1 MNKKV
6 LILICVLVICLCTLA
21 FVACKGGAYAMKDFI
36 VDFSKF
42 AKEYQEG
49 DQVDL
54 SVVKVTASFTDGSV
68 ETIPLD
74 KVKILLD
81 GTEITAEEALTK
93 ITESTGKKT
102 LEFKYSDKS
111 VSVEINVIEKHIPV
125 LTGVRLDTSDVA
137 ITTYDIGATD
147 VSLAGLKVFAVYDE
161 TDEREIALTDND
173 VTVLITEPSSLIV
186 TGEYYKIAAEVGV
199 KTLKVRYKDILSSN
213 SLTITV
219 NDIFDEVVVNLP
231 VVLKVNYNVGET
243 IALNGITATMKYRS
257 LATEQV
263 LAENIKYYLGTTEVT
278 DLSTLTAT
286 KGTKVLTVKA
296 SANGK
301 VGTKDVTL
309 TVANYI
315 TGISLSTTGVTLD
328 YVKGDAVSL
337 GGVAVNVAYADTS
350 DNAALTLTSDG
361 VACTYASGA
370 AVDFASLT
378 NTTGDKVITVTYAGK
393 SDTFTVSVVEGE
405 TALAALSIESEPTV
419 TEFTAGATGVTFE
432 GLTIKAV
439 YKPEY
444 AKADEVIELVDF
456 ATKGV
461 IVYFDNLE
469 LTSFDAVTDVLSEG
483 TQIFYVYVEY
493 EGKQA
498 FFLITITNDVSGLSV
513 DATAAKTAYLLD
525 ENADFSGIVVTAML
539 NNGNKTVALD
549 DLTFFDGDNEVA
561 DLDDFISE
569 VNASKTVTVKYKGV
583 SATFIISVSDYIT
596 GIEVQNVT
604 TDVSTVPGAVAELSV
619 SKVFKSGAR
628 VALADGYVAENHSI
642 TEPSAGKQ
650 IRVTWNSFETT
661 ATLIVKDVLE
671 SVSVENV
678 PTFVLNAPVTFK
690 NLRVTG
696 FYRYLGRTLLTIM
709 QQDNVSYMSNVK
721 FYLDDS
727 NEHLLDLNEISAVAG
742 NRQVKLSY
750 TDNGKEVFV
759 QFTVKVAASAAAASG
774 YELPAT
780 LTAYNATRSYG
791 AANQGNVTSKAFE
804 SAFFVGNDDV
814 YYVGDDNPYK
824 FLPTLTQVDL
834 LQGVSTTLAQF
845 NTDSE
850 IYLGNDKLDAF
861 DNGDNTK
868 SFKQGGTV
876 YVVENYTKNEY
887 DFTEDAIG
895 KTFTL
900 KVKPSDPS
908 MGDFDRVEWTVKV
921 VDGFNVTESKQLCV
935 LEQSSRTYWN
945 AIKAQLGLTG
955 VHPNAII
962 LHQNTMI
969 TKDSIPSDFYYTLP
983 DSYNIKY
990 KYTDDKGVEHSVRPE
1005 AVPEEYGGPFDRTFL
1020 WDGEYALFEYDMAS
1034 GRSFTIYGNYFDI
1047 DMSKMP
1053 LVAAFEPNGVTAP
1066 GSPFTGTYYGAYM
1079 SKTSFLEVRG
1089 VEGNGSGS
1097 DETFNFSNF
1106 AVKGNAGVQMVTVD
1120 PTSNIAQGADSP
1132 ILGGGLIFV
1141 KSRYCH
1147 SNITNIH
1154 AHACFIPFF
1163 SRNETVVNYT
1173 NVKAYDSFQNAL
1185 FVHSDSVN
1193 YLTNCHMKRANG
1205 PLMILTQGEKDLG
1218 GGNKQPLI
1226 PQVIADDSSV
1236 LESYVTGQ
1244 SQWFVTYGVTDNVA
1258 QLAGM
1263 DPLLKGYFNKS
1274 LQSTNHEFDVLGVT
1288 VLDGAGGDISN
1299 QAYFSYKDSELDRI
1313 NGHQTY
1319 ETIKALRNMGFP
1331 TFFVASD
1338 GSICMPYTTDN
1349 VNYSLVY
1356 FTGTGI
1362 EDISTNPTLMG
1373 SFINSE
1379 YIVII
1384 ADGMGILTHF
1394 FAA

>member
-111 VSVEINVIEKHIPV
+111 VSVEINVIEKHVPV

-186 TGEYYKIAAEVGV
+186 TGEYYKIASEVGV

-243 IALNGITATMKYRS
+243 VTLNGITATMKYRS

-263 LAENIKYYLGTTEVT
+263 PAENIKYYLGPTEVT

-309 TVANYI
+309 TVSNYI

-337 GGVAVNVAYADTS
+337 GGVAVNVAYADAA
-350 DNAALTLTSDG
+350 DNTALTLTSDG

-370 AVDFASLT
+370 AVDFAALT

-405 TALAALSIESEPTV
+405 TALAELSIESEPTV

-444 AKADEVIELVDF
+444 AKADEVIGLDDF

-483 TQIFYVYVEY
+483 TQIFSVYVEY

-498 FFLITITNDVSGLSV
+498 SFPITVTNAVTGLSV
-513 DATAAKTAYLLD
+513 NASAAKTAYLLN
-525 ENADFSGIVVTAML
+525 EEADFSGIVVTATL
-539 NNGNKTVALD
+539 NNGNKTIAFG
-549 DLTFFDGDNEVA
+549 DLAFYDGDDEVT
-561 DLDDFISE
+561 DLDDFISQ
-569 VNASKTVTVKYKGV
+569 VNASKTVTVKYKGA
-583 SATFIISVSDYIT
+583 SDTFTISVSDYIT

-604 TDVSTVPGAVAELSV
+604 TDVSTASGAVAELSV

-628 VALADGYVAENHSI
+628 VALTDGYVAENHSI

-650 IRVTWNSFETT
+650 VRVTWNSFETT

-721 FYLDDS
+721 FYLNDG

-742 NRQVKLSY
+742 DRQVKLSY
-750 TDNGKEVFV
+750 TDNGKEVFA

-868 SFKQGGTV
+868 SFKQGGTL

-921 VDGFNVTESKQLCV
+921 VDGFNITESKQLCV

-1020 WDGEYALFEYDMAS
+1020 WGDAEWAIFRYDMTAGS
-1034 GRSFTIYGNYFDI
+1034 NFTIYGNYFDI

-1053 LVAAFEPNGVTAP
+1053 LIAGFEPYGVTTP
-1066 GSPFTGTYYGAYM
+1066 EGMGTFYGSYM
-1079 SKTSFLEVRG
+1079 SETSFLEVRG
-1089 VEGNGSGS
+1089 VEGTVEGA

-1120 PTSNIAQGADSP
+1120 GSSNITQGADSP
-1132 ILGGGLIFV
+1132 VLGGGLIFV

-1193 YLTNCHMKRANG
+1193 NLTNCHMKRAGG

-1218 GGNKQPLI
+1218 GGNKQALI
-1226 PQVIADDSSV
+1226 PQVIADNSSV

-1244 SQWFVTYGVTDNVA
+1244 SQWFVTYGVTSNVA
-1258 QLAGM
+1258 QLSAM
-1263 DPLLKGYFNKS
+1263 DPLLQGYFHKS
-1274 LQSTNHEFDVLGVT
+1274 LQSGGNFDVLAVT
-1288 VLDGAGGDISN
+1288 VLDSAAGDINN
-1299 QAYFSYKDSELDRI
+1299 QGFFSYKNCEIDRI
-1313 NGHQTY
+1313 AGHQPF
-1319 ETIKALRNMGFP
+1319 ETIKVLRGNGFP
-1331 TFFVASD
+1331 IFFVASD

-1356 FTGTGI
+1356 FTGAGI
-1362 EDISTNPTLMG
+1362 ADISTNLSLMS

-1384 ADGMGILTHF
+1384 ADGMGIITHF

>member
-111 VSVEINVIEKHIPV
+111 VSVEINVIEKHVPV

-186 TGEYYKIAAEVGV
+186 TGEYYKIASEVGV

-243 IALNGITATMKYRS
+243 VTLNGITATMKYRS

-263 LAENIKYYLGTTEVT
+263 PAENIKYYLGPTEVT

-309 TVANYI
+309 TVSNYI

-337 GGVAVNVAYADTS
+337 GGVAVNVAYADAA
-350 DNAALTLTSDG
+350 DNTALTLTSDG

-370 AVDFASLT
+370 AVDFAALT

-405 TALAALSIESEPTV
+405 TALAELSIESEPTV

-444 AKADEVIELVDF
+444 AKADEVIGLDDF

-483 TQIFYVYVEY
+483 TQIFSVYVEY

-498 FFLITITNDVSGLSV
+498 SFPITVTNAVTGLSV
-513 DATAAKTAYLLD
+513 NASAAKTAYLLN
-525 ENADFSGIVVTAML
+525 EEADFSGIVVTATL
-539 NNGNKTVALD
+539 NNGNKTIAFG
-549 DLTFFDGDNEVA
+549 DLAFYDGDDEVT
-561 DLDDFISE
+561 DLDDFISQ
-569 VNASKTVTVKYKGV
+569 VNASKTVTVKYKGA
-583 SATFIISVSDYIT
+583 SDTFTISVSDYIT

-604 TDVSTVPGAVAELSV
+604 TDVSTASGAVAELSV

-628 VALADGYVAENHSI
+628 VALTDGYVAENHSI

-650 IRVTWNSFETT
+650 VRVTWNDFETT

-721 FYLDDS
+721 FYLNDG

-742 NRQVKLSY
+742 DRQVKLSY
-750 TDNGKEVFV
+750 TDNGKEVFA

-868 SFKQGGTV
+868 SFKQGGTL

-921 VDGFNVTESKQLCV
+921 VDGFNITESKQLCV

-1020 WDGEYALFEYDMAS
+1020 WGDAEWAIFRYDMTAGS
-1034 GRSFTIYGNYFDI
+1034 NFTIYGNYFDI

-1053 LVAAFEPNGVTAP
+1053 LIAGFEPYGVTTP
-1066 GSPFTGTYYGAYM
+1066 EGMGTFYGSYM
-1079 SKTSFLEVRG
+1079 SETSFLEVRG
-1089 VEGNGSGS
+1089 VEGTVEGA

-1120 PTSNIAQGADSP
+1120 GSSNITQGADSP
-1132 ILGGGLIFV
+1132 VLGGGLIFV

-1193 YLTNCHMKRANG
+1193 NLTNCHMKRAGG

-1218 GGNKQPLI
+1218 GGNKQALI
-1226 PQVIADDSSV
+1226 PQVIADNSSV

-1244 SQWFVTYGVTDNVA
+1244 SQWFVTYGVTSNVA
-1258 QLAGM
+1258 QLSAM
-1263 DPLLKGYFNKS
+1263 DPLLQGYFHKS
-1274 LQSTNHEFDVLGVT
+1274 LQSGGNFDVLAVT
-1288 VLDGAGGDISN
+1288 VLDSAAGDINN
-1299 QAYFSYKDSELDRI
+1299 QGFFSYKNCEIDRI
-1313 NGHQTY
+1313 AGHQPF
-1319 ETIKALRNMGFP
+1319 ETIKVLRGNGFP
-1331 TFFVASD
+1331 IFFVASD

-1356 FTGTGI
+1356 FTGAGI
-1362 EDISTNPTLMG
+1362 ADISTNLSLMS

-1384 ADGMGILTHF
+1384 ADGMGIITHF